1 MPCSC
6 SKHLHHEQPDQLP
19 ANKRELSF
27 FLQLH
32 NTPLKKK
39 KKRCDNPIGGL
50 DNTLA
55 GVGSSLS
62 FPRKSADSHT
72 GPTTS
77 KDEISASGEAG
88 ETSSMCCNKS
98 IVRKWQ
104 KKSLIEKRDKCIC
117 YIVAE
122 IRTSNLNL
130 LNKFDTRTSNL
141 NFLTHMII
149 RCYTGMR

>member
-1 MPCSC
+1 MNNQTSSLQTKENYHFSC
-6 SKHLHHEQPDQLP
+6 NST
-19 ANKRELSF
+19 
-27 FLQLH
+27 
-32 NTPLKKK
+32 TPPSKKK

-122 IRTSNLNL
+122 IRTSNLNF

-141 NFLTHMII
+141 NFLMHVII